1 MRAHGFDSRNSTPNS
16 HRISRAVKDNSNRSK
31 RSRAWKFYCSSK
43 EFEAFCDSRK
53 GGSGHFRNIELRW
66 FLSNSKNRFD
76 TDKIKKCVDLNIYDD
91 SVDSNIG
98 IATFNLGE
106 TGFPDSGERDI
117 SKMMLQHG
125 IHILA
130 CQETHEPPDSKGRV
144 IPECLWLNKPFP
156 RLSAKKDC
164 MHGLSFC
171 IREDIGHLCCRLK
184 SDLLDS
190 NEETQWIRVRKRFGE
205 YITLCNV
212 YMPLHRKS
220 VSEKRELFNKLSN
233 EYNEI
238 RNRFPMDEIY
248 IMGDFNSKCGMLI
261 GDWGS
266 GIPDTKNSELFLNL
280 INVNNMTVHEP
291 LDLNNKHTRY
301 PRCRQSGSPSIIDYI
316 VSNKGQTNKY
326 ECINT
331 MDDFGIDSDHRLLKF
346 SIDGS
351 LSFKAINKKMKSQLK
366 LSVLKFKPDVQK
378 RFHKTFDKLQFS
390 RRIKSIIRG
399 SKNSS
404 KTRLERITHCSKA
417 LSGELRKLCA
427 KICGTTSINTY
438 TKHWIDDKC
447 RSLMN
452 KLKRLRKT
460 NASDDRIKYTQ
471 KRLHKHIRKCKKDHI
486 NDLIKE
492 EISKIR
498 ENIDPTR
505 LWKFID
511 KLCHI
516 GQGSKISNAINTN
529 GKRVFTDKEI
539 NAVFSDFANKQNK
552 LPDDPMYGYRTLDNP
567 VRKQPF
573 LSTAPEFEMSL
584 TVDDIFEV
592 RRKLS
597 NGKASGLDKCPAELF
612 KYAGSADKVSDID
625 KCLLLIFKECLEMC
639 KIPHYWRKG
648 VVTLLFKKGDR
659 ALPQNYR
666 PITLLPVIGKIFTR
680 LLSTKVMSF
689 VEKHHILSRGQNGFR
704 RWRSCNQHIF
714 TLIELC
720 EKVRNESNHGAFVF
734 FLDLKKCFDR
744 VNRKILY
751 RRMREAKI
759 NKKTVDIIKY
769 MNSHTI
775 VSYRTNSVIGDPIQT
790 ERGVP
795 QGCCIAPCTYLFF
808 ADMVLQELNAMD
820 LAVSVGIDEHNEQ
833 HDTGVL
839 MYADD
844 LCIVCDNADDLQKMI
859 DRVAEIMTSIE
870 MEANISKCAVLHMK
884 HPLNNPTP
892 QFTYNG
898 NPLLAPDEYVYLGAT
913 IDTEL
918 SWTSHMNK
926 LKKKSLIAYAR
937 LKPFLCN
944 PMIDLDLR
952 LLAFDALITPLFGYA
967 SESWAPTV
975 AYKRKELD
983 KLYDDILCKLIDCP
997 GSTDMIVIHAL
1008 CGTNNLKR
1016 HHTYFR
1022 MLFKYRN
1029 TDCSVG
1035 SLHTDLFDE
1044 ILDKSSKTTFA
1055 RWFYKDKSF
1064 DFMFNDDNAPSNH
1077 EIRAKLQE
1085 HYVETT
1091 KKKYCSP
1098 GDNKSFLHKY
1108 ILADRERLKSNRCW
1122 APRKWTS
1129 SSDFKIMCSV
1139 FGGSSK
1145 LGCSKLCFR
1154 CGAANSFEHSLRD
1167 CSLLEPDK
1175 KIDFE
1180 NMFETAEGCK
1190 SECEALRRIFSEY
1203 NKNKLLMNLSRK
1215 RITVFI
1221 KNETADFIVLA
1232 PLLNDKHNYRVIPL
1246 NTNETQR
1253 VLNITELHKTGAMF
1267 VHPGLV
1273 NLEDYL

>member
-1 MRAHGFDSRNSTPNS
+1 MRSRILRASDVESCDVSEYLHLLSNTCRCQFVIYEVTENDEIKLSHTIGIFRSRKFRLLRLNVNNDTDIPTHSDSYFILTHLSGNIWNKCTKADKVINKHLMKQRKKSEKLLSNTDLKKSLEKLDEHFLPKIQNFYENDASKNTWSIARLRSWTTSRLSVSVDDEMENDADDNTRVTSSNQHTPKVVSKSILHSDSNPKCNDFYCTVFGIGNRDDFFRTQVIKCIMRAHGFDSRNSTPNS

-366 LSVLKFKPDVQK
+366 LSVLKFKPDVQT

-486 NDLIKE
+486 NDLIKD

-498 ENIDPTR
+498 ENVDPTR
-505 LWKFID
+505 L
-511 KLCHI
+511 
-516 GQGSKISNAINTN
+516 
-529 GKRVFTDKEI
+529 
-539 NAVFSDFANKQNK
+539 
-552 LPDDPMYGYRTLDNP
+552 
-567 VRKQPF
+567 
-573 LSTAPEFEMSL
+573 
-584 TVDDIFEV
+584 
-592 RRKLS
+592 
-597 NGKASGLDKCPAELF
+597 
-612 KYAGSADKVSDID
+612 
-625 KCLLLIFKECLEMC
+625 
-639 KIPHYWRKG
+639 
-648 VVTLLFKKGDR
+648 
-659 ALPQNYR
+659 
-666 PITLLPVIGKIFTR
+666 
-680 LLSTKVMSF
+680 
-689 VEKHHILSRGQNGFR
+689 
-704 RWRSCNQHIF
+704 
-714 TLIELC
+714 
-720 EKVRNESNHGAFVF
+720 
-734 FLDLKKCFDR
+734 
-744 VNRKILY
+744 
-751 RRMREAKI
+751 
-759 NKKTVDIIKY
+759 
-769 MNSHTI
+769 
-775 VSYRTNSVIGDPIQT
+775 
-790 ERGVP
+790 
-795 QGCCIAPCTYLFF
+795 
-808 ADMVLQELNAMD
+808 
-820 LAVSVGIDEHNEQ
+820 
-833 HDTGVL
+833 
-839 MYADD
+839 
-844 LCIVCDNADDLQKMI
+844 
-859 DRVAEIMTSIE
+859 
-870 MEANISKCAVLHMK
+870 
-884 HPLNNPTP
+884 
-892 QFTYNG
+892 
-898 NPLLAPDEYVYLGAT
+898 
-913 IDTEL
+913 
-918 SWTSHMNK
+918 
-926 LKKKSLIAYAR
+926 
-937 LKPFLCN
+937 
-944 PMIDLDLR
+944 
-952 LLAFDALITPLFGYA
+952 
-967 SESWAPTV
+967 
-975 AYKRKELD
+975 
-983 KLYDDILCKLIDCP
+983 
-997 GSTDMIVIHAL
+997 
-1008 CGTNNLKR
+1008 
-1016 HHTYFR
+1016 
-1022 MLFKYRN
+1022 
-1029 TDCSVG
+1029 
-1035 SLHTDLFDE
+1035 
-1044 ILDKSSKTTFA
+1044 
-1055 RWFYKDKSF
+1055 
-1064 DFMFNDDNAPSNH
+1064 
-1077 EIRAKLQE
+1077 
-1085 HYVETT
+1085 
-1091 KKKYCSP
+1091 
-1098 GDNKSFLHKY
+1098 
-1108 ILADRERLKSNRCW
+1108 
-1122 APRKWTS
+1122 
-1129 SSDFKIMCSV
+1129 
-1139 FGGSSK
+1139 
-1145 LGCSKLCFR
+1145 
-1154 CGAANSFEHSLRD
+1154 
-1167 CSLLEPDK
+1167 
-1175 KIDFE
+1175 
-1180 NMFETAEGCK
+1180 
-1190 SECEALRRIFSEY
+1190 
-1203 NKNKLLMNLSRK
+1203 
-1215 RITVFI
+1215 
-1221 KNETADFIVLA
+1221 
-1232 PLLNDKHNYRVIPL
+1232 
-1246 NTNETQR
+1246 
-1253 VLNITELHKTGAMF
+1253 
-1267 VHPGLV
+1267 
-1273 NLEDYL
+1273 